1 MTTMRGQ
8 PILRRTIVG
17 LAATLSA
24 AVTGVLIGS
33 AIGVVEGHR
42 MAPWMIARA
51 TGISA
56 YLLLVLLVVLGLLLS
71 HPSRTRIA
79 RPNPAT
85 RIRLHIVLAA
95 LTLALTIAHIVVLA
109 TDRFAGVGWRG
120 ASLPMQSAYRPV
132 AVTLGVLGAWAGLV
146 VGSTALL
153 AGHLPQ
159 RLWWRV
165 HKVAIVALLLVWLHG
180 VLAGGD
186 TPMLRWLYLSTGG
199 LIAVVALSR
208 YAARTPAEQIA
219 HQEADR

>member
-24 AVTGVLIGS
+24 AVTGVLMGS

-219 HQEADR
+219 HREADR

>member
-33 AIGVVEGHR
+33 AIGVVEGNR
-42 MAPWMIARA
+42 MASWMIARA

-71 HPSRTRIA
+71 HPSRTRVA
-79 RPNPAT
+79 RPSPAT

-95 LTLALTIAHIVVLA
+95 LTLASTIAHIVVLA

-120 ASLPMQSAYRPV
+120 AGLPMQSAYRPV

-165 HKVAIVALLLVWLHG
+165 HKAAIVALLLVWLHG

-186 TPMLRWLYLSTGG
+186 TAMLRWLYLSTGG
-199 LIAVVALSR
+199 LVAVVALSR
-208 YAARTPAEQIA
+208 YAARTPAEQNA
-219 HQEADR
+219 HRQADR

>member
-17 LAATLSA
+17 LAATLSS

>member
-8 PILRRTIVG
+8 PILRQTIVG

-71 HPSRTRIA
+71 HPSRTRVA
-79 RPNPAT
+79 RPSPAT

-120 ASLPMQSAYRPV
+120 ASLPMQSAYRPA

-165 HKVAIVALLLVWLHG
+165 HKVAIVVLLLVWLHG

-186 TPMLRWLYLSTGG
+186 TAMLRWLYLSTGG

-219 HQEADR
+219 DRGADR

>member
-17 LAATLSA
+17 LVATLSA

-186 TPMLRWLYLSTGG
+186 TAMLRWLYLSTGA

-219 HQEADR
+219 HREADR

>member
-56 YLLLVLLVVLGLLLS
+56 YLLLVVLVVLGLLLS
-71 HPSRTRIA
+71 HPSRTRVA
-79 RPNPAT
+79 RPSPAT

-120 ASLPMQSAYRPV
+120 ASLPMQSAYRPA

-186 TPMLRWLYLSTGG
+186 TAMLRWLYLSTGG

-208 YAARTPAEQIA
+208 YAARTPAEQVA
-219 HQEADR
+219 DREADR

>member
-71 HPSRTRIA
+71 HPSRTRVA
-79 RPNPAT
+79 RPSPAT

-186 TPMLRWLYLSTGG
+186 TAMLRWLYLSTGG

-219 HQEADR
+219 HREADR

>member
-17 LAATLSA
+17 LAATLSS

-71 HPSRTRIA
+71 HPSRTRVA
-79 RPNPAT
+79 RPSPAT

-186 TPMLRWLYLSTGG
+186 TAMLRWLYLSTGA

-219 HQEADR
+219 HREADR

>member
-1 MTTMRGQ
+1 MTAFRGQ
-8 PILRRTIVG
+8 SALRGTIVG

-24 AVTGVLIGS
+24 TVTGVLIGTS
-33 AIGVVEGHR
+33 IGVVEGNR
-42 MAPWMIARA
+42 MAPWILARA

-56 YLLLVLLVVLGLLLS
+56 YVLLVLLVLLGLLLS
-71 HPSRTRIA
+71 HPWRTRVA
-79 RPNPAT
+79 RPGPAT

-95 LTLALTIAHIVVLA
+95 LTLAFTIAHIVILA

-120 ASLPMQSAYRPV
+120 VSLPLQSSYRPA

-146 VGSTALL
+146 VGCTAVL
-153 AGHLPQ
+153 AGHLPR
-159 RLWWRV
+159 RLWWRL

-186 TPMLRWLYLSTGG
+186 TVTLRWLYLSTGG

-219 HQEADR
+219 RLERQR

>member
-71 HPSRTRIA
+71 HPSRTRVA
-79 RPNPAT
+79 RPSPAT

-120 ASLPMQSAYRPV
+120 ASLPMQSAYRPA

>member
-24 AVTGVLIGS
+24 AVTGVLIGP

-56 YLLLVLLVVLGLLLS
+56 YLLLVLLVVLGSLLS
-71 HPSRTRIA
+71 HPLRTRIA
-79 RPNPAT
+79 RPSPAT
-85 RIRLHIVLAA
+85 RIRLHIVLAV

-186 TPMLRWLYLSTGG
+186 TAMLRWLYLSTGA

-219 HQEADR
+219 HREADR

>member
-8 PILRRTIVG
+8 RILRRTIVG

-33 AIGVVEGHR
+33 AIGVVEGNR

-71 HPSRTRIA
+71 HPSRTRVA
-79 RPNPAT
+79 RPSPAT

-95 LTLALTIAHIVVLA
+95 LTLASTIAHIVVLA

-120 ASLPMQSAYRPV
+120 AGLPMQSAYRPV

-180 VLAGGD
+180 ALAGGD
-186 TPMLRWLYLSTGG
+186 TAMLRWLYLSTGG
-199 LIAVVALSR
+199 LVAVVALSR

-219 HQEADR
+219 HRQADR

>member
-17 LAATLSA
+17 LAASLSA

-71 HPSRTRIA
+71 HPSRTRVA
-79 RPNPAT
+79 RPSPAT

-120 ASLPMQSAYRPV
+120 ASLPMQSAYRPA

-186 TPMLRWLYLSTGG
+186 TAMLRWLYLSTGG

-219 HQEADR
+219 DRGADR

>member
-120 ASLPMQSAYRPV
+120 VSLPMQSAYRPV

>member
-33 AIGVVEGHR
+33 AMGVVEGNR
-42 MAPWMIARA
+42 MAPRMIARA

-71 HPSRTRIA
+71 RPSRTRVA
-79 RPNPAT
+79 RPSPAT

-120 ASLPMQSAYRPV
+120 ASLPMQSAYRPA

-186 TPMLRWLYLSTGG
+186 TAMLRWLYLSTGG

-219 HQEADR
+219 DREADR

>member
-33 AIGVVEGHR
+33 AIGVVEGNR

-120 ASLPMQSAYRPV
+120 ASLPMQSAYRPF

-186 TPMLRWLYLSTGG
+186 TPMLRWLYLSTGA

-219 HQEADR
+219 HREADR

>member
-208 YAARTPAEQIA
+208 YAARTPAEQIT

>member
-71 HPSRTRIA
+71 HPSRTRVA
-79 RPNPAT
+79 RPSPAT

-120 ASLPMQSAYRPV
+120 ASLPMQSAYRPA

-146 VGSTALL
+146 VGCTALL

-186 TPMLRWLYLSTGG
+186 TAMLRWLYLSTGG

-219 HQEADR
+219 DRGADR

>member
-186 TPMLRWLYLSTGG
+186 TAMLRWLYLSTGA

-219 HQEADR
+219 HREADR

>member
-71 HPSRTRIA
+71 HPSRTRVA
-79 RPNPAT
+79 RPSPAT

-120 ASLPMQSAYRPV
+120 ASLPMQSAYRPA

-186 TPMLRWLYLSTGG
+186 TAMLRWLYLSTGA

-219 HQEADR
+219 HREADR

>member
-71 HPSRTRIA
+71 HPSRTRVA
-79 RPNPAT
+79 RPSPAT

-120 ASLPMQSAYRPV
+120 ASLPMQSAYRPA

-186 TPMLRWLYLSTGG
+186 TAMLRWLYLSTGG

-219 HQEADR
+219 DRGADR

>member
-219 HQEADR
+219 HQEPDR

>member
-199 LIAVVALSR
+199 LIAIVALSR

>member
-17 LAATLSA
+17 LAATLSS

-186 TPMLRWLYLSTGG
+186 TPMLRWLYLSTGA

-219 HQEADR
+219 HREADR

>member
-17 LAATLSA
+17 LAATLSS

-199 LIAVVALSR
+199 LIAIVALSR

>member
-79 RPNPAT
+79 RPSPAT

-120 ASLPMQSAYRPV
+120 ASLPMQSTYRPV

-186 TPMLRWLYLSTGG
+186 TAMLRWLYLSTGG

-219 HQEADR
+219 HREADR

>member
-120 ASLPMQSAYRPV
+120 ASLPMQSAYRPA

-146 VGSTALL
+146 V
-153 AGHLPQ
+153 
-159 RLWWRV
+159 
-165 HKVAIVALLLVWLHG
+165 
-180 VLAGGD
+180 
-186 TPMLRWLYLSTGG
+186 
-199 LIAVVALSR
+199 
-208 YAARTPAEQIA
+208 AARRYWPGTYPSDCGGACTRSRSSRCYWSGCTACSRVVTRRCCAGCIS
-219 HQEADR
+219 R

>member
-71 HPSRTRIA
+71 HPSRTRVA
-79 RPNPAT
+79 RPSPAT

-186 TPMLRWLYLSTGG
+186 TAMLRWLYLSTGG

-219 HQEADR
+219 DRGADR

>member
-186 TPMLRWLYLSTGG
+186 TPMLRWLYLSTGA

-219 HQEADR
+219 HREADR

>member
-71 HPSRTRIA
+71 HPSRTRVA
-79 RPNPAT
+79 RPSPAT

-186 TPMLRWLYLSTGG
+186 TAMLRWLYLSTGA

-219 HQEADR
+219 HREADR

>member
-33 AIGVVEGHR
+33 AVGVVEGHR

-71 HPSRTRIA
+71 HPLRTRIA
-79 RPNPAT
+79 RPSPAT

-186 TPMLRWLYLSTGG
+186 TAMLRWLYLSTGA

-219 HQEADR
+219 HREADR

>member
-71 HPSRTRIA
+71 HPSRTRVA
-79 RPNPAT
+79 RPSPAT

-120 ASLPMQSAYRPV
+120 ASLPMQSAYRPA

-165 HKVAIVALLLVWLHG
+165 HKVAIVALLLVWSHG

-186 TPMLRWLYLSTGG
+186 TAMLRWLYLSTGG

-208 YAARTPAEQIA
+208 YAARTPAEQVA
-219 HQEADR
+219 DREADR

>member
-56 YLLLVLLVVLGLLLS
+56 YLLLVLLVILGLLLS

-79 RPNPAT
+79 R
-85 RIRLHIVLAA
+85 
-95 LTLALTIAHIVVLA
+95 
-109 TDRFAGVGWRG
+109 
-120 ASLPMQSAYRPV
+120 
-132 AVTLGVLGAWAGLV
+132 
-146 VGSTALL
+146 
-153 AGHLPQ
+153 
-159 RLWWRV
+159 
-165 HKVAIVALLLVWLHG
+165 
-180 VLAGGD
+180 
-186 TPMLRWLYLSTGG
+186 
-199 LIAVVALSR
+199 
-208 YAARTPAEQIA
+208 AARS
-219 HQEADR
+219 

>member
-186 TPMLRWLYLSTGG
+186 TAMLRWLYLSTGA